1 MHAGQNTFVILFV
14 SMQHMKIVMYKR
26 VRVRTEKS
34 DGLKEYIDFLRNIA
48 ILL

>member
-1 MHAGQNTFVILFV
+1 MVGKYRARD
-14 SMQHMKIVMYKR
+14 MKILMYKR